1 MQDQNSTTNPAPS
14 TQTSSASSSGT
25 QSATPKP
32 TLTEKAVKTGAVLKT
47 EILSGSMKAN
57 TVKYEVHGT
66 DFGVT
71 LKGPVY
77 LMQTKLLDTFGHLP
91 KRIRIT
97 VEEVEGV

>member
-1 MQDQNSTTNPAPS
+1 
-14 TQTSSASSSGT
+14 
-25 QSATPKP
+25 
-32 TLTEKAVKTGAVLKT
+32 
-47 EILSGSMKAN
+47 MKAN